1 MKKCLVLFLITGL
14 PATMVNAA
22 DQTGLY
28 VTGKIGGS
36 VVQSTKSTGSISA
49 AMNSNNIFDES
60 GKLDNIPSG
69 ALGGGIAL
77 GYNFKPMFQLPVRV
91 ELDFTARS
99 NLKKNGST
107 GAEIASQPL
116 DIEMKD
122 KIQINTLMVNAIY
135 DLENSSQFTPY
146 VLAGVGVA
154 QNNRTANISADY
166 QNNNVELLSGK
177 KVNYNFAWSIGA
189 GVKYDINSN
198 LALDLSYR
206 YINAGKTKT
215 NGVTNLGP
223 INIKGNLESRLHS
236 HDIML
241 GMTYLF

>member
-14 PATMVNAA
+14 PATMANAA
-22 DQTGLY
+22 NQTGLY
-28 VTGKIGGS
+28 VTGKVGGS

-49 AMNSNNIFDES
+49 AEKRNMS
-60 GKLDNIPSG
+60 GKLDDITSG
-69 ALGGGIAL
+69 AFEGGIAL

-99 NLKKNGST
+99 NLKKNGSNE
-107 GAEIASQPL
+107 AEIVDKRF
-116 DIEMKD
+116 DIKMKD

-135 DLENSSQFTPY
+135 DFENSSQFTPY
-146 VLAGVGVA
+146 VLAGMGVA
-154 QNNRTANISADY
+154 QNNRTANISTTDS
-166 QNNNVELLSGK
+166 NGDTKSLSGK

-206 YINAGKTKT
+206 YINAGKAKT
-215 NGVTNLGP
+215 NGETNIDK

>member
-14 PATMVNAA
+14 PATMANAA
-22 DQTGLY
+22 NQTGLY
-28 VTGKIGGS
+28 VTGKVGGS
-36 VVQSTKSTGSISA
+36 VVKSTKSTGSISA
-49 AMNSNNIFDES
+49 ISAAEKRNMS
-60 GKLDNIPSG
+60 GKLDDITSG
-69 ALGGGIAL
+69 AFGGGIAL

-99 NLKKNGST
+99 NLKKNGSN
-107 GAEIASQPL
+107 GAEIAGQPL

-122 KIQINTLMVNAIY
+122 KIQINTLMVNAMY
-135 DLENSSQFTPY
+135 DFENSSQFTPY
-146 VLAGVGVA
+146 VLAGMGVA
-154 QNNRTANISADY
+154 QNNRTTDISADY
-166 QNNNVELLSGK
+166 QNKNAKLLSGK

-206 YINAGKTKT
+206 YINAGKAKT
-215 NGVTNLGP
+215 NGETNFGP

>member
-14 PATMVNAA
+14 PATMANAA
-22 DQTGLY
+22 NQTGLY
-28 VTGKIGGS
+28 VTGKVGGS

-49 AMNSNNIFDES
+49 AEKRNMS
-60 GKLDNIPSG
+60 GKLDDITSG
-69 ALGGGIAL
+69 VFGGGIAL

-99 NLKKNGST
+99 NLKKNGSNE
-107 GAEIASQPL
+107 AEIVDKRF
-116 DIEMKD
+116 DIKMKD

-135 DLENSSQFTPY
+135 DFENSSQFTPY
-146 VLAGVGVA
+146 VLAGMGVA
-154 QNNRTANISADY
+154 QNNRTANISTNDS
-166 QNNNVELLSGK
+166 NGDTKSLSGK

-206 YINAGKTKT
+206 YINAGKAKT
-215 NGVTNLGP
+215 NGETNIDK